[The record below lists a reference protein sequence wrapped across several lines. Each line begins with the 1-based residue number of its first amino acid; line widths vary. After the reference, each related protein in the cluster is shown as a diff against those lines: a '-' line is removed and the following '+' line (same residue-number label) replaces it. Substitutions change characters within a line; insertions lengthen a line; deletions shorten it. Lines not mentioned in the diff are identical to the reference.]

1 VNGIS
6 VEIGKYGRMILPKD
20 LRKKYGVREA
30 SRRVV
35 TTLGEEIILIPVR
48 NYEKP
53 TEELYGSIKPDRP
66 SEEPKEVA
74 RAYARKKLL
83 EDLQ

>member
-1 VNGIS
+1 
-6 VEIGKYGRMILPKD
+6 MILPKD
-20 LRKKYGVREA
+20 LRDKYGVREG
-30 SRRVV
+30 SRLVV

-53 TEELYGSIKPDRP
+53 TEELYGSIRLDRP
-66 SEEPKEVA
+66 IEEPKEVA
-74 RAYARKKLL
+74 RSYARRKLT